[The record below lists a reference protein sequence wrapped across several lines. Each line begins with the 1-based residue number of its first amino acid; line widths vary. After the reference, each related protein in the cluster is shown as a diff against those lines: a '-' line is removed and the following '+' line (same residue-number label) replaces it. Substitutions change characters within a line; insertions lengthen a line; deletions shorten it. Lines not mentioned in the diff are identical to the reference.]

1 MVIKIITKY
10 SNSSMLNASDFVEE
24 IKRDSVRLSK
34 EVGSEYKYCK
44 NFKTKYLDSSAIPFD
59 VWADINPEIKEYDS
73 DDSEKENPHSIRK
86 EHSVEEDADENF
98 PFGGRNYQ
106 FDVMSPKDK
115 NLTIEFKSRNS
126 YPINSD
132 KKENLSARLNKWNEI
147 IG

>member
-1 MVIKIITKY
+1 MLDFQKKLEANTNTVII
-10 SNSSMLNASDFVEE
+10 
-24 IKRDSVRLSK
+24 
-34 EVGSEYKYCK
+34 
-44 NFKTKYLDSSAIPFD
+44 FKQKYLDSSAIPFD

-86 EHSVEEDADENF
+86 EHSVEEDADESENF
-98 PFGGRNYQ
+98 PFGEGNYQ